1 VERVS
6 DPEIPVEPWLL
17 RLSEDLVPCVGCG
30 ALVPNTD
37 GPTNANIGG
46 SPGCWAIYE
55 TVRARGI
62 GDHRYAE
69 LQQLTADTYAV
80 QHPAVSRRGS
90 TQSVAPHLIGLCA
103 LVERALPASVA
114 IAAVHNAVKSRD
126 SFESLAQPESCGEL
140 TILHVRDATTLQE
153 HVRRLREWSSSVWK
167 AWSQHHRVIGRW
179 TAEALRRA
187 QPGERSLTRFFSTR
201 RP

>member
-1 VERVS
+1 VS

-17 RLSEDLVPCVGCG
+17 SLSADLVPCVGCG

-55 TVRARGI
+55 SVRARGI
-62 GDHRYAE
+62 GDPRYAE
-69 LQQLTADTYAV
+69 LQQLTVDTYAV

-103 LVERALPASVA
+103 LVARRLPASVA
-114 IAAVHNAVKSRD
+114 IGAVHNAVKSRD

-167 AWSQHHRVIGRW
+167 AWSPHHRVIRKW
-179 TAEALRRA
+179 TDEALQRA
-187 QPGERSLTRFFSTR
+187 QPRERSLARFFSTR